1 MPWRRL
7 CIDNRDGPITIVIVS
22 DVSLPQT
29 LTLRDGSQV
38 VLRRMRE
45 SDAEQVCLLFPKAHA
60 ESDFLNF
67 MPGEFDW
74 TPEREREFIREH
86 EHQAHSILLCAE
98 RGFDLLAW
106 AGARQAPFRR
116 YAHQAEIGIA
126 VFKPH
131 WGLGLGRLMMQ
142 YLVDWSQVEGL
153 RKLALRVRE
162 DNHRAISLYQS
173 LGFAE
178 EGRLREDALR
188 ADGSYSDT
196 IIMARFNSEEQ

>member
-1 MPWRRL
+1 
-7 CIDNRDGPITIVIVS
+7 VIVT

-38 VLRRMRE
+38 ILRRLGE
-45 SDAEQVCLLFPKAHA
+45 SDAEQICILFPKSHT

-74 TPEREREFIREH
+74 TPAREREFIREH

-98 RGFDLLAW
+98 RGSELVAL
-106 AGARQAPFRR
+106 AGARQAPYRR
-116 YAHQAEIGIA
+116 YAHQAEIGIT
-126 VFKPH
+126 VFKSN

-142 YLVDWSQVEGL
+142 YLVDWSRVEGL
-153 RKLALRVRE
+153 RKLALRVFQ

-173 LGFAE
+173 LGFVE
-178 EGRLREDALR
+178 EGRLREDVLR
-188 ADGSYSDT
+188 ADGRYSDT
-196 IIMARFNSEEQ
+196 IIMGRFNSERR